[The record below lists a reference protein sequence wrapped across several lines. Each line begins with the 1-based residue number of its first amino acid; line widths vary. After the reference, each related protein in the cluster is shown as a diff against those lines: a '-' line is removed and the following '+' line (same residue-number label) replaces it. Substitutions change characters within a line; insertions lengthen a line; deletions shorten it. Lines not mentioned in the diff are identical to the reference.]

1 MTAPDPLLAHIV
13 SRVEAD
19 VEFLIS
25 QNYINQADASH
36 LLQRL
41 TQLQAGG
48 GQQATTFP
56 TPTPASTFTPAYN
69 TPKATPPAPAPR
81 AAANPPAQQARA
93 KWPYNEDGSDPDDL
107 SFSEGD
113 VIEIVEETNADW
125 WTGRARG
132 KQGLF
137 PATYV
142 EKITAPF
149 PPARS
154 LPPAYT
160 GAKEKPVYKPFG
172 GAAYNPPPSN
182 APPQQPA
189 APSTNSVGLQQDT
202 AGQEQKKS
210 KFGKYGNTMA
220 HSAAGGVGFGAGA
233 AIGGGLVRAI
243 F

>member
-1 MTAPDPLLAHIV
+1 MDL
-13 SRVEAD
+13 VEG
-19 VEFLIS
+19 ELIE
-25 QNYINQADASH
+25 QIE
-36 LLQRL
+36 
-41 TQLQAGG
+41 QLDEGWWSG
-48 GQQATTFP
+48 VG
-56 TPTPASTFTPAYN
+56 
-69 TPKATPPAPAPR
+69 
-81 AAANPPAQQARA
+81 AN
-93 KWPYNEDGSDPDDL
+93 G
-107 SFSEGD
+107 
-113 VIEIVEETNADW
+113 T
-125 WTGRARG
+125 

-142 EKITAPF
+142 EKITAPS

-210 KFGKYGNTMA
+210 KFGKYGNT
-220 HSAAGGVGFGAGA
+220 
-233 AIGGGLVRAI
+233 VRGWSCCD
-243 F
+243 

>member
-1 MTAPDPLLAHIV
+1 MWY
-13 SRVEAD
+13 
-19 VEFLIS
+19 FLRF
-25 QNYINQADASH
+25 N
-36 LLQRL
+36 
-41 TQLQAGG
+41 
-48 GQQATTFP
+48 
-56 TPTPASTFTPAYN
+56 TPTTKVPL
-69 TPKATPPAPAPR
+69 
-81 AAANPPAQQARA
+81 Q
-93 KWPYNEDGSDPDDL
+93 DPDDL

-142 EKITAPF
+142 EKITAPS

-210 KFGKYGNTMA
+210 KFGKYGNT
-220 HSAAGGVGFGAGA
+220 
-233 AIGGGLVRAI
+233 VRDWSCCD
-243 F
+243 